1 MLALVHQ
8 QQQAAGSEAACDRLQ
23 RETACPAVSGTN
35 VTDEQIDQL
44 AASRELYG
52 LTDDEI

>member
-8 QQQAAGSEAACDRLQ
+8 QQQAAGSEA
-23 RETACPAVSGTN
+23 ACPAVSGTN